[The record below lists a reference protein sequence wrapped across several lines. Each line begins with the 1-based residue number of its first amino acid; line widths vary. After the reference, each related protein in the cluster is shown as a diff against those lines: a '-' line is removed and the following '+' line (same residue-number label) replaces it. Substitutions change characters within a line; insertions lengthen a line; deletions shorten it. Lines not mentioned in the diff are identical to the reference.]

1 MLVPEPLVNAVT
13 HMPIPGIYRP
23 SGIGEMLA
31 GDCAEVPQDIE
42 VAKES
47 VYVETALRYMK
58 QGVGDMLDGQEE
70 QGAAKLVGGTFHVD
84 QATLL
89 EAVKQDPAQQ
99 GVGDMLDG
107 HEEQVI
113 VKLGGGTLGGAS
125 MLEAVE
131 QDPVKQG
138 LGFVLAGHEEHG
150 MVKPGGGAAFHVD
163 AASMLGAVKQDLVKQ
178 GVGCMLA
185 GRVKP
190 GEEGPSGGHPR
201 GGAAVRANPGRI
213 QEQGRR

>member
-47 VYVETALRYMK
+47 VYVETALRCMK

-107 HEEQVI
+107 HEEQVT
-113 VKLGGGTLGGAS
+113 VKPGGGTLGGAS
-125 MLEAVE
+125 MLGAVE
-131 QDPVKQG
+131 
-138 LGFVLAGHEEHG
+138 
-150 MVKPGGGAAFHVD
+150 
-163 AASMLGAVKQDLVKQ
+163 QDLVKQ

-190 GEEGPSGGHPR
+190 GEEDPSGGHPR

>member
-1 MLVPEPLVNAVT
+1 MAPRCLGIHMLVPEPLVSAVT

-70 QGAAKLVGGTFHVD
+70 QGAAKLVGGAFHVD

-113 VKLGGGTLGGAS
+113 VKPGGGTLGGAW
-125 MLEAVE
+125 
-131 QDPVKQG
+131 
-138 LGFVLAGHEEHG
+138 
-150 MVKPGGGAAFHVD
+150 
-163 AASMLGAVKQDLVKQ
+163 
-178 GVGCMLA
+178 
-185 GRVKP
+185 
-190 GEEGPSGGHPR
+190 GPS
-201 GGAAVRANPGRI
+201 
-213 QEQGRR
+213 RRTL